1 VEDRDMV
8 KRIRAAI
15 MIGCA
20 LAACLGLGALMT
32 PIHAQE
38 PAQRSPSEGIK
49 VHGDWVVEVHEPDGT
64 LVSRQAF
71 RNALEVGDKGDYAL
85 ALALARRLTLVG
97 WFVQLA
103 SGAHALQGPCSSG
116 TRCHLVE
123 GTDFSVSVLKAV
135 PAALILSGQVTVGSG
150 GPIGWVGTRLRFVTA
165 DGEEEGYSFSG
176 HALTTPIQTTAG
188 QVVQFTVTFTFS

>member
-1 VEDRDMV
+1 MV

-123 GTDFSVSVLKAV
+123 GTDFSVSVLKASLRNGSRKIQQPPSSRTCPKCSRSSATRRSSLSESPRFRFSV
-135 PAALILSGQVTVGSG
+135 FGVSCIANKATGPTRATPHRSSRILVS
-150 GPIGWVGTRLRFVTA
+150 A
-165 DGEEEGYSFSG
+165 
-176 HALTTPIQTTAG
+176 
-188 QVVQFTVTFTFS
+188 